1 MNVFCQQN
9 YGRVKQLTKT
19 SSECAACGGKG
30 LAIFSAGPLGH
41 IQSWNHHAGI
51 QYYREQCLTTF
62 TYLHSNCPFHLRVN
76 QKITTH
82 NPTSLAREE
91 MVEINAPACAGMN
104 TLEKVLTHRHKV
116 GNYFQNRHVCMC
128 TETTCCTNNVEDTI
142 WIWSGSIQYPFLS
155 FLYWTQVF
163 HKYSPNF

>member
-1 MNVFCQQN
+1 MMNVFCQQN

-142 WIWSGSIQYPFLS
+142 WILSGSIQYPFLS
-155 FLYWTQVF
+155 FLY
-163 HKYSPNF
+163 